1 MHYIIEN
8 DRQPSAMESKQV
20 SRASQYKTQTN
31 FAPLREMLDLLSK
44 ASNRGTPKLQE
55 SPLDIVIQQQEVPYS
70 AEKVSTLGKEASPV
84 KEIPTEN
91 QLLNQNSNVTLGGDL
106 PIGHAHPPGFESP
119 KWAQSNNV

>member
-1 MHYIIEN
+1 MQYIIEN

-55 SPLDIVIQQQEVPYS
+55 SPLDIVIQLQEVPYS
-70 AEKVSTLGKEASPV
+70 AEKVSKLGKEPNPV
-84 KEIPTEN
+84 
-91 QLLNQNSNVTLGGDL
+91 
-106 PIGHAHPPGFESP
+106 
-119 KWAQSNNV
+119 